1 MLVLAK
7 CLPFR
12 CIYMQSDTA
21 YELQVE
27 IIKDYAD
34 VRKDIQDVV
43 NIIERDDNYEK
54 TVQKVKTLLGS
65 LKPLKYYFCNF

>member
-1 MLVLAK
+1 
-7 CLPFR
+7 
-12 CIYMQSDTA
+12 MQNDTA

-27 IIKDYAD
+27 IVKDNLFPH

-54 TVQKVKTLLGS
+54 TVQKVNAKLC
-65 LKPLKYYFCNF
+65 FMI